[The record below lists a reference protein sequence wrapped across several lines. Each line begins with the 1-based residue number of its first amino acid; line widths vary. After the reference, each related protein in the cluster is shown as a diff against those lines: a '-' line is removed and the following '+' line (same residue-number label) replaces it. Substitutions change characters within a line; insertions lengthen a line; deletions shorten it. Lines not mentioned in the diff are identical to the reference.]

1 MESEAL
7 PVEIVLQD
15 DQPAEKSKQVENVD
29 MVFSSIVAASRI
41 KGGLTMQD
49 CRQLTDAKDVLE
61 EFFTVEAGEP
71 LPEVT
76 RIQTDALSFLTKLA
90 EIQQLTGVFTVEGSI
105 KLLDA
110 LEDISDEIEERKNN
124 AQKVEARLRKIKAK
138 NGRVNKTLKK

>member
-1 MESEAL
+1 MESESS
-7 PVEIVLQD
+7 PVEVILQEE
-15 DQPAEKSKQVENVD
+15 PAEKSKQVENVD
-29 MVFSSIVAASRI
+29 MVFNSIVAASRI

-61 EFFTVEAGEP
+61 EFFTVEAGES

-76 RIQTDALSFLTKLA
+76 RIQTDALAFLTKLA

-124 AQKVEARLRKIKAK
+124 TQKAEARMRKIKAK
-138 NGRVNKTLKK
+138 NGRVNKALKK